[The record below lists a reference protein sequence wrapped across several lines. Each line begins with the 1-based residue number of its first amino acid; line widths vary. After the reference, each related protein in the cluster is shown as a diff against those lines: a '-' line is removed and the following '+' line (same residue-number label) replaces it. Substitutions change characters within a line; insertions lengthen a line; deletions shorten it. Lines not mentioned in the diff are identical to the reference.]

1 MKAQFVIEKD
11 PTAVWPVTVRMP
23 VAGKFEPFVFD
34 ATFAVKS
41 EADYARILPQ
51 QGDAAPDA
59 DIDAGQEREIKARS
73 LADVLA
79 ENARILPQL
88 VRDWNGP
95 QNPDGT
101 PVPIG
106 DLPALLTGPYGRAL
120 SVGLYRAV
128 SEIRYGLDL
137 TGGASEGNSAP
148 SPANG

>member
-1 MKAQFVIEKD
+1 MKAQFIIEKN
-11 PTAVWPVTVRMP
+11 PTVAWPVTVHLP
-23 VAGKFEPFVFD
+23 VAGKFEPFVFN

-41 EADYARILPQ
+41 EVDYARILPQ
-51 QGDAAPDA
+51 QGAAEPDD
-59 DIDAGQEREIKARS
+59 DIEAGQEREIKARS
-73 LADVLA
+73 LADVLS

-95 QNPDGT
+95 QAPDGT
-101 PVPIG
+101 PVPIAE
-106 DLPALLTGPYGRAL
+106 LPGLLTGPYGRAL